1 MSKYVF
7 DTDVLI
13 NFFNK
18 RTVEL
23 ELVAKFIQENRHLTI
38 SALSLT
44 ELLTGWTNEQAARH
58 LPKLTNGFHIQGVS
72 VEIAALAGKLRRDYK
87 SKGRLL
93 PTVDTLI
100 AATALS
106 LNATLVTNNTKDF
119 PIPGL
124 KLAPPA

>member
-1 MSKYVF
+1 MNIYVF

-18 RTVEL
+18 RKTEL
-23 ELVAKFIQENRHLTI
+23 DLVAKFIQENRQLTI

-44 ELLTGWTNEQAARH
+44 ELLTGWTDEQAARH
-58 LPKLTNGFHIQGVS
+58 MPKLKDGFHIQGVS
-72 VEIAALAGKLRRDYK
+72 VEIASLAGKLRRDYK
-87 SKGRLL
+87 TNGRLL
-93 PTVDTLI
+93 PTIDTLI

-119 PIPGL
+119 PMPDL
-124 KLAPPA
+124 KLSSTI

>member
-18 RTVEL
+18 RTAEL
-23 ELVAKFIQENRHLTI
+23 DLVAKFIQENRQLAI
-38 SALSLT
+38 STLSLT
-44 ELLTGWTNEQAARH
+44 ELLTGWTDEQAARH
-58 LPKLTNGFHIQGVS
+58 MPKLKDGFQIQGVS
-72 VEIAALAGKLRRDYK
+72 VEIATLAGKLRRDYK
-87 SKGRLL
+87 SNGRLL
-93 PTVDTLI
+93 PTIDTLI

-106 LNATLVTNNTKDF
+106 LKATLITNNTKDF